1 MNFIV
6 TAIGALILMLSLAGV
21 AFGVYM
27 STHPKTREAGKL
39 FAVWWVPGIAAA
51 LGVFMRDT
59 VTFAIG
65 MSCFVVAGATLL
77 LKSGTNASSTGRK
90 RGGGKAGPSE
100 RGSGKRTFSTR
111 TTRENRTRG
120 NPRKAS

>member
-1 MNFIV
+1 MNILV
-6 TAIGALILMLSLAGV
+6 TAIGALILTISMAGI

-27 STHPKTREAGKL
+27 ATHPKTREAGKL

-59 VTFAIG
+59 VTFSIG
-65 MSCFVVAGATLL
+65 MICFVIAGATLL
-77 LKSGTNASSTGRK
+77 VKSGTNASATSRK
-90 RGGGKAGPSE
+90 
-100 RGSGKRTFSTR
+100 RGSGKRSSSTR